1 MKKIIPA
8 VLAIAVIAGAFS
20 ASFNNSEAADRSA
33 ALLNNDSH
41 VFAQAESDKD
51 VQQVLSLKAFDP
63 SADYTSLYYT
73 MNKK

>member
-20 ASFNNSEAADRSA
+20 ASFNNSEAANRGA
-33 ALLNNDSH
+33 ELLNNDAH
-41 VFAQAESDKD
+41 VFAQANDDQNVKQE
-51 VQQVLSLKAFDP
+51 LSLKAFDP
-63 SADYTSLYYT
+63 SADYTSLYFT